1 MRRFEFSLEHSLNW
15 RRLRA
20 DVERAKLEQLFAEL
34 RFLGL
39 RKQALD
45 QEDLVAQ
52 NEVRNQDVVRATQLF
67 ALDSF
72 SRHCNKRAS
81 NLEGRRVEI
90 FRQVAEQQVR
100 VMSAQRDYDMLLKVK
115 SRKMSEWQVE
125 FDREQEELASEVY
138 LAKWSA
144 SQKGSE

>member
-1 MRRFEFSLEHSLNW
+1 MKRFEFSLEHALNW
-15 RRLRA
+15 RRLRV

-34 RFLGL
+34 RHLDL

-45 QEDLVAQ
+45 QEDLMAQ

-72 SRHCNKRAS
+72 SRHWNKRVS

-100 VMSAQRDYDMLLKVK
+100 LIGAQRECDLLLKVK
-115 SRKMSEWQVE
+115 SRKQGEWQVE
-125 FDREQEELASEVY
+125 FDREQEELASEVF

-144 SQKGSE
+144 SQRSE

>member
-1 MRRFEFSLEHSLNW
+1 MKKFEFSLEQALNW

-20 DVERAKLEQLFAEL
+20 DVERTKLEQLFAEL
-34 RFLGL
+34 RHLDL

-45 QEDLVAQ
+45 QEDRMAQ
-52 NEVRNQDVVRATQLF
+52 SEVRNQDFVRATQLF

-72 SRHCNKRAS
+72 SRHWNKRAS
-81 NLEGRRVEI
+81 KLEGRRVEV
-90 FRQVAEQQVR
+90 FRQAAAQQVR
-100 VMSAQRDYDMLLKVK
+100 LISAQRDYDLLLKVK
-115 SRKMSEWQVE
+115 SRKQKEWQVE

-144 SQKGSE
+144 SRRSD